1 MKTTLYVD
9 RKLLNEAMNLAGL
22 KGITET
28 IEAALKEFVRRK
40 RLEKLAGSLGRIDL
54 MLNDSVLEEIRRDE

>member
-9 RKLLNEAMNLAGL
+9 RKLLYEAMNLAGL

-40 RLEKLAGSLGRIDL
+40 RLEKLAASLGRIDL

>member
-1 MKTTLYVD
+1 MKTTLYVN

-28 IEAALKEFVRRK
+28 IEAALTEFVRRK
-40 RLEKLAGSLGRIDL
+40 RLEKLAASLGRIDL
-54 MLNDSVLEEIRRDE
+54 MLNDSVFEEIRRDE